1 MIRHSYVFVN
11 RKTEISKNFLRRI
24 FARQAVYSYGKIP
37 QSRAKI
43 SVEAAEKRQN

>member
-1 MIRHSYVFVN
+1 MIRRSYVFVN
-11 RKTEISKNFLRRI
+11 RKTEISKKFFRRI

-43 SVEAAEKRQN
+43 SVEAEEKRQN